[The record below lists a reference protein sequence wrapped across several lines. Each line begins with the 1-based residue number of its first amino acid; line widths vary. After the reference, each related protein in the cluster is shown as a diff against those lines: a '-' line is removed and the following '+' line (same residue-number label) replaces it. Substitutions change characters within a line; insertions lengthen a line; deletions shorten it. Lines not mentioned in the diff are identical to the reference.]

1 MVNVLKT
8 VLVIDDD
15 TGFQKSFSEKL
26 KMMDFTV
33 SVADT
38 GDLAV
43 EIFSRSPDYFDLVI
57 LDLLMPD
64 VDGSEIHELLE
75 ITNPEV
81 RILFTS
87 GVFDFDYLRD
97 VLRYGNNGFVMKPFN
112 YGQLQRA
119 IYKILNHTFK

>member
-1 MVNVLKT
+1 MVNGLKT

-15 TGFQKSFSEKL
+15 TGYQESFSEKL

-33 SVADT
+33 SVADM
-38 GDLAV
+38 GDKAV
-43 EIFSRSPDYFDLVI
+43 EIFSRSPNYFDLVV

-64 VDGSEIHELLE
+64 IKGSEIHELLK
-75 ITNPEV
+75 IQNPDV

-87 GVFDFDYLRD
+87 GVFDIDYLRG
-97 VLRYGNNGFVMKPFN
+97 VLRYGNNGFVIKPFN

-119 IYKILNHTFK
+119 IYKILNHTF

>member
-38 GDLAV
+38 GDQAV

-64 VDGSEIHELLE
+64 VDGSEIHELLK

-87 GVFDFDYLRD
+87 GVVDFDYLRD
-97 VLRYGNNGFVMKPFN
+97 VLRYGNNGFVIKPFN
-112 YGQLQRA
+112 YDQLQRA
-119 IYKILNHTFK
+119 IYKILNHAF

>member
-1 MVNVLKT
+1 MVNGLKT

-38 GDLAV
+38 GDQAV

-57 LDLLMPD
+57 LGLLMPD
-64 VDGSEIHELLE
+64 VDGSEIHELLK

-97 VLRYGNNGFVMKPFN
+97 VLRYGNNGFVIKPFN
-112 YGQLQRA
+112 SGQLQRA
-119 IYKILNHTFK
+119 IYKILNRTF

>member
-1 MVNVLKT
+1 MVNGLKT

-33 SVADT
+33 SVADS
-38 GDLAV
+38 GEQAV
-43 EIFSRSPDYFDLVI
+43 EIFSRSPDHFDLVI

-64 VDGSEIHELLE
+64 IDGSEIHELLK

-87 GVFDFDYLRD
+87 GVVDFDYLRD
-97 VLRYGNNGFVMKPFN
+97 VLTY
-112 YGQLQRA
+112 
-119 IYKILNHTFK
+119 

>member
-15 TGFQKSFSEKL
+15 TEYQKSFSEKL
-26 KMMDFTV
+26 KMMDFTA

-38 GDLAV
+38 GDQAV

-64 VDGSEIHELLE
+64 IDGSEIHELLK

-97 VLRYGNNGFVMKPFN
+97 VLRCGNNGFVIKPFN
-112 YGQLQRA
+112 YDQLQRA
-119 IYKILNHTFK
+119 IYKIQNHAF

>member
-1 MVNVLKT
+1 M
-8 VLVIDDD
+8 I
-15 TGFQKSFSEKL
+15 
-26 KMMDFTV
+26 DFTV

-38 GDLAV
+38 GDQAV
-43 EIFSRSPDYFDLVI
+43 EIFSRSPYHFDLVI

-64 VDGSEIHELLE
+64 IDGSEIHELLK

-87 GVFDFDYLRD
+87 GVVDFDYLRD
-97 VLRYGNNGFVMKPFN
+97 VLTYGNNGFIIKPFN

-119 IYKILNHTFK
+119 IYKIQNHAF

>member
-38 GDLAV
+38 GDQAV
-43 EIFSRSPDYFDLVI
+43 KVFSRSPDYFDLVI

-64 VDGSEIHELLE
+64 IDGSEIHELLK

-87 GVFDFDYLRD
+87 GIFDFDYLRD
-97 VLRYGNNGFVMKPFN
+97 VLRYGNNGFVIKPIN
-112 YGQLQRA
+112 YGQLQRE
-119 IYKILNHTFK
+119 IYKILNRTFY

>member
-64 VDGSEIHELLE
+64 IDGSEIHELLK

-87 GVFDFDYLRD
+87 GVVDFDYLRD
-97 VLRYGNNGFVMKPFN
+97 VLRYGNNGFIIKPFN
-112 YGQLQRA
+112 YGQLQRE
-119 IYKILNHTFK
+119 IYKILNHAF

>member
-38 GDLAV
+38 GDHAV
-43 EIFSRSPDYFDLVI
+43 EMFSRSPDYFDLVI

-64 VDGSEIHELLE
+64 IDGSEIHELLK

-87 GVFDFDYLRD
+87 GVFDFDYLREI
-97 VLRYGNNGFVMKPFN
+97 LRYENNGFVIKPFN
-112 YGQLQRA
+112 YGQLQRE
-119 IYKILNHTFK
+119 IYKIMNHTF

>member
-1 MVNVLKT
+1 MVNGLKT

-26 KMMDFTV
+26 KMMGFTV

-38 GDLAV
+38 GDQAV
-43 EIFSRSPDYFDLVI
+43 EIFSLSPDYFDLVI

-64 VDGSEIHELLE
+64 IDGSEIHELLK

-97 VLRYGNNGFVMKPFN
+97 ILRYGNNGFVIKPFN
-112 YGQLQRA
+112 YGQLQIA
-119 IYKILNHTFK
+119 IYKTLNHTF